1 MNNKQIIL
9 VEDDLTT
16 GTSPSGTRVQG
27 RRPVRSDGSRL
38 TG

>member
-16 GTSPSGTRVQG
+16 GPHHPALGCRDV
-27 RRPVRSDGSRL
+27 VRYVVTAL
-38 TG
+38 V